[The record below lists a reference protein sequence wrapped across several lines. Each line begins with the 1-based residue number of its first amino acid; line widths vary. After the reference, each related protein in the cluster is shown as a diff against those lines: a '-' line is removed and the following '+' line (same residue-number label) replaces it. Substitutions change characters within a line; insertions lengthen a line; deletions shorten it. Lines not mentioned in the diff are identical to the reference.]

1 MNHSCSLCR
10 HSSFAGLL
18 LKECKNIIAAVVF
31 VTSLIACDTTPKF
44 TVEGDVKGAQDSIL
58 YFYNMS
64 LNGPVVLDSA
74 RLDAD
79 GHFSFQGDAPEAP
92 DFYVLRIDNQVIN
105 VSIDSTE
112 TVTIHAHYPGMAS
125 NYEVEGSDNCEK
137 IRELALKHQQLQEA
151 VYALERNTSLT
162 APVMADSLERLITD
176 YKDDVRTNYIYAAPD
191 RSYAYFALIQALYHL
206 YWNPQTIF
214 TRDDPAD
221 IRAFAAV
228 ATCWDTFH
236 PEAQRTLHLHNTA
249 LRGMNERRQAV
260 ARDQMTIDE
269 DKITVTGII
278 DLQLEDNHGQQR
290 TLSEL
295 RGKVVLLDFN
305 IFEAPESGPR
315 ILQLRKLYDKYH
327 AQGLEIYQ
335 VSPDEDIHL
344 WRQATESLPWISVHD
359 ATGLSFS
366 RYNVQA
372 VPEFFLIDRESQLY
386 KRSVQMDDIEA
397 EIRSLL

>member
-1 MNHSCSLCR
+1 MRRLLTWTLTILAFSVFSACR
-10 HSSFAGLL
+10 QS
-18 LKECKNIIAAVVF
+18 
-31 VTSLIACDTTPKF
+31 PKF
-44 TVEGDVKGAQDSIL
+44 TVEGDVKGAQDSVL

-64 LNGPVVLDSA
+64 LNGPVALDSA

-79 GHFSFQGDAPEAP
+79 GHFSFKGEAPEAP
-92 DFYVLRIDNQVIN
+92 DFYVLRIDNQIIN
-105 VSIDSTE
+105 ISIDSTE
-112 TVTIHAHYPGMAS
+112 TVTIHARYPGMAS

-151 VYALERNTSLT
+151 VYALERNTALT
-162 APVMADSLERLITD
+162 ASVMADSLVRLITNF
-176 YKDDVRTNYIYAAPD
+176 KDDVRANYIYTAPD
-191 RSYAYFALIQALYHL
+191 KPYAYFALIQALYHL

-221 IRAFAAV
+221 VRAFAAV
-228 ATCWDTFH
+228 ATCWDTFY

-249 LRGMNERRQAV
+249 LKGMNEKRQAE
-260 ARDQMTIDE
+260 AREQQTIDE
-269 DKITVTGII
+269 DKINIAGII
-278 DLQLEDNHGQQR
+278 ELELEDNHGQQR

-295 RGKVVLLDFN
+295 RGKVVLLDFHL
-305 IFEAPESGPR
+305 FEAPESGPR
-315 ILQLRKLYDKYH
+315 ILKLRELYDKYH
-327 AQGLEIYQ
+327 AQGFEIYQ

-359 ATGLSFS
+359 ATGRSFTY
-366 RYNVQA
+366 YNVQA
-372 VPEFFLIDRESQLY
+372 LPEFFLIDRESQLY